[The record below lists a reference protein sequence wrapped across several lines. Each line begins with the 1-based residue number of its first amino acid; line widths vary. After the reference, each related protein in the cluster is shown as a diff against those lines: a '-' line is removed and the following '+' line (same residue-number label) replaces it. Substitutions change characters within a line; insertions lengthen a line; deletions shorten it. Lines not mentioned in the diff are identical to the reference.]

1 VKREPLGLFEGFGI
15 ELEYMIV
22 DRTSLAVQP
31 IADRLLAA
39 ASEARSEAEPSEAR
53 APAQTGEARSEAE
66 PGEAPDGRLLAGLPP
81 AQTGEARSEAEPGQG
96 PPSEIERGALAWS
109 NELALHLIEL
119 KTNGPASRLAGVA
132 TAFQAGVAEAN
143 GYLRPLGARLMPT
156 GMHPW
161 MDPAAELVLWPHEHR
176 RVYAAFDRIFGCREH
191 GWANV
196 QSVHLNLPFAGDD
209 EFGRLHAAIRVL
221 LPILPAL
228 AASSPFVGGRATGVL
243 DNRLEHYRRH
253 VRRIPSLGG
262 GVIPE
267 PIFDRSGYE
276 ERILGRIRAD
286 LVAHDPE
293 GEMRSEWMNAR
304 GAIARFDRATIE
316 IRLLDVQECPAADLA
331 IAGAVVGVLRAFV
344 TGSLA
349 SEAAQREFPHEPLAA
364 LLRETSAG
372 GDDALVRSP
381 SYLALLGWKGR
392 APCRAGDLWRELVE
406 RTRCEGE
413 AADAS
418 GALEVIL
425 DEGCLAR
432 RILRRVG
439 PQPDRERLR
448 EVYEE
453 LCCCLAEGRMLR
465 AGR

>member
-1 VKREPLGLFEGFGI
+1 MRREPLGLFEAFGI

-22 DRTSLAVQP
+22 DRTSLAVRP

-39 ASEARSEAEPSEAR
+39 ASKAAASEARSEAKPSEVR
-53 APAQTGEARSEAE
+53 APAQ
-66 PGEAPDGRLLAGLPP
+66 AGV
-81 AQTGEARSEAEPGQG
+81 

-119 KTNGPASRLAGVA
+119 KTNGPAPRLAGLA
-132 TAFQAGVAEAN
+132 AAFQASVAEAN
-143 GYLRPLGARLMPT
+143 GQLQPLGARLMPT

-161 MDPAAELVLWPHEHR
+161 MDPATELVLWPHEHQE
-176 RVYAAFDRIFGCREH
+176 VYAAFDRIFGCREH

-196 QSVHLNLPFAGDD
+196 QSVHLNLPFAGDL

-228 AASSPFVGGRATGVL
+228 AASSPLVEGRATGLL

-253 VRRIPSLGG
+253 VRRIPSLVG

-276 ERILGRIRAD
+276 DRILGRIRGD

-293 GEMRSEWMNAR
+293 GAMRSEWMNAR
-304 GAIARFDRATIE
+304 GAIARFDRGSIE
-316 IRLLDVQECPAADLA
+316 IRLLDMQECPAADLA
-331 IAGAVVGVLRAFV
+331 IAGAVVGVLRALV
-344 TGSLA
+344 AGSLA
-349 SEAAQREFPHEPLAA
+349 SEVAQREFPHEPLAA
-364 LLRETSAG
+364 ALRETAAG
-372 GDDALVRSP
+372 GDDAQVRDP
-381 SYLALLGWKGR
+381 AYLALLGWKGR

-406 RTRCEGE
+406 RTRDERDP
-413 AADAS
+413 ADAA

-439 PQPDRERLR
+439 SQPDRERLR
-448 EVYEE
+448 EVYGE
-453 LCCCLAEGRMLR
+453 LCRCLAEGRMLHATR
-465 AGR
+465 